1 MSIFRQGKRM
11 WIGAL
16 LLSLAAPLAYA
27 GAEQDAE
34 QAEKAFARGDLKLSM
49 SLWRKASN
57 AGHAPAQVWLG
68 DILDKAEED
77 VEAAT
82 WYRKAAEQGS
92 AAGEYG
98 LGQMYAKGEGVKKD
112 FAQARTYISRAAE
125 KNYLLAVVAM
135 MEMYKSGSLGESR
148 DPVLA
153 AQWEAKVKQLSPKET
168 AQVKTK

>member
-1 MSIFRQGKRM
+1 MNVCRQDKRI

-16 LLSLAAPLAYA
+16 LLTLAAPMALA
-27 GAEQDAE
+27 GAEQDTD
-34 QAEKAFARGDLKLSM
+34 QAEKAFARGDLKVSM
-49 SLWRKASN
+49 SLWRKAGN
-57 AGHAPAQVWLG
+57 AGYAPAQVWLG

-77 VEAAT
+77 AEAAT

-135 MEMYKSGSLGESR
+135 MEMYKNGSLGESR
-148 DPVLA
+148 DPALA

-168 AQVKTK
+168 TQVKTK